1 MACQITGR
9 TEGDASIWVFDG
21 PLDTEASQEVNSL
34 VKQAFLGGAK
44 KLIFDLA
51 KVPYVSSM
59 GLGVFA
65 NVIKTFPGK
74 VFFAAMQ
81 QYVRQTMKLAKFDTI
96 ATFAKTVEEALQV

>member
-1 MACQITGR
+1 MPCQITGR
-9 TEGDASIWVFDG
+9 TEGDAYIWVFDG
-21 PLDTEASQEVNSL
+21 PLDTEAAQEVGPL
-34 VKQAFLGGAK
+34 VKQSFLGGAK

-65 NVIKTFPGK
+65 NAIKTFPGT
-74 VFFAAMQ
+74 VIFAGMQ

-96 ATFAKTVEEALQV
+96 ATFARTVDEALQA